1 MEGYLPKIA
10 STAIFWKPYFRGG
23 LGASHWE
30 IAMSSSSD
38 IAFTPSVKA
47 VQVRRGSRQGY
58 ANMEAKG
65 GWATTVSPDLAA
77 FIASVRSFYL
87 ATASKDGQPYIQHRG
102 GPRGFL
108 RVLDPKTLAFAD
120 FSGNRQYI
128 TTGNLAEN
136 PRAFIFLMDYA
147 NRRRVKLWGTARVV
161 EDNPE
166 LLRSLTIEG
175 YRGRL
180 EQVIVFTLEAWDV
193 NCQQHIPQMFFAEDI
208 VEAVDELKERIA
220 ELEAENADLRAAR
233 DREKQEGK

>member
-1 MEGYLPKIA
+1 
-10 STAIFWKPYFRGG
+10 
-23 LGASHWE
+23 
-30 IAMSSSSD
+30 MSSSSD

-47 VQVRRGSRQGY
+47 VQLRRGSRQGY

-77 FIASVRSFYL
+77 FTASVRSFYL

-147 NRRRVKLWGTARVV
+147 NRRRVKLGGTVRVV
-161 EDNPE
+161 EDNPD

-175 YRGRL
+175 YRGRP
-180 EQVIVFTLEAWDV
+180 EQVIVFTLEAWTSIASSISRK
-193 NCQQHIPQMFFAEDI
+193 CSSPRTS
-208 VEAVDELKERIA
+208 LKRWTS
-220 ELEAENADLRAAR
+220 
-233 DREKQEGK
+233 